1 MDELNILA
9 QEVINI
15 CVKKELR
22 IGIVET
28 STGGYISHL
37 LTNVDG
43 ASRTFGGCFVLYS
56 AQSKHL
62 VLGIPLETIQE
73 EGQISEKMIEYML
86 HGMEKYL
93 LDLIIAITGIAG
105 HSIEGV
111 QRGQTYI
118 GINYLGKLTIK
129 KFKFSGSRQ
138 EIKDQSALES
148 FKMII
153 ELLE

>member
-1 MDELNILA
+1 MDELMILA

-43 ASRTFGGCFVLYS
+43 ASRAFGGCFVLYS

-62 VLGIPLETIQE
+62 VLGVPLETIQE

-86 HGMEKYL
+86 HGMERYP
-93 LDLIIAITGIAG
+93 LDLVIAITGIAG

-111 QRGQTYI
+111 PRGQTFI

-129 KFKFSGSRQ
+129 KFKFSGTRQ